1 MKTIIR
7 KQYRAQ
13 LLEIPEEQALSA
25 FALCREQAAGLIRQG
40 GAMTAAMYRYG
51 RQLFLYMEYLDE
63 ELSPEVLFP
72 GLQDCLSPWPQKDGT
87 AKWVDMYPVF
97 WHDEPRGEED
107 WKREKTPGER
117 RGRIALLRHENMFE
131 YVEYHYAL
139 VKEGLLA
146 GDRYQLISMHEDLL
160 FSYLE
165 EPRTPGNIRRIP
177 GAASEVIDGWMKS
190 DPDSHFIHLPGSNGA
205 NFLFIPT
212 VFALGAGDPETI

>member
-1 MKTIIR
+1 
-7 KQYRAQ
+7 
-13 LLEIPEEQALSA
+13 
-25 FALCREQAAGLIRQG
+25 
-40 GAMTAAMYRYG
+40 
-51 RQLFLYMEYLDE
+51 
-63 ELSPEVLFP
+63 
-72 GLQDCLSPWPQKDGT
+72 
-87 AKWVDMYPVF
+87 
-97 WHDEPRGEED
+97 
-107 WKREKTPGER
+107 
-117 RGRIALLRHENMFE
+117 MFE

>member
-1 MKTIIR
+1 MKTVIR

-13 LLEIPEEQALSA
+13 LQEIPEEQALSA

-131 YVEYHYAL
+131 YEYQYFKL
-139 VKEGLLA
+139 
-146 GDRYQLISMHEDLL
+146 
-160 FSYLE
+160 
-165 EPRTPGNIRRIP
+165 
-177 GAASEVIDGWMKS
+177 
-190 DPDSHFIHLPGSNGA
+190 
-205 NFLFIPT
+205 
-212 VFALGAGDPETI
+212 